1 MVAGEMH
8 KVNSDVTEPRYCGYA
23 WEAELTF
30 TGCIFL
36 AAQHLRLVAPDETG
50 FGWNNAQICDLSD
63 RITVSIESDPTM
75 LDALPN
81 HVRVKLFDGLNLPP
95 RLINQLQ
102 ANTGEILVTAAG
114 NLLPV
119 SVTKTALAFTGTL
132 G

>member
-1 MVAGEMH
+1 MVAGEMD
-8 KVNSDVTEPRYCGYA
+8 KEKLDVTVEVYRGYV

-30 TGCIFL
+30 NGCIFL

-102 ANTGEILVTAAG
+102 ANTGEM
-114 NLLPV
+114 
-119 SVTKTALAFTGTL
+119 
-132 G
+132 